1 LLIRSP
7 EGQGRIYKKAVTR
20 FAMKFQQFTSAV
32 MAKGLEDTSFYR
44 YHRLISLNEVGGDPR
59 TFGVSPEEF
68 HRKTMDRA
76 KAWPHSMLD
85 TSTHDTKRSE
95 DVRCRIDVLSEIPA
109 FWRKRVRRWRE
120 LNQNK
125 KTLVADVE
133 APARNDEY
141 LLYQILVGAWPSEAA
156 PPSGVRTEGEK
167 KQNEPAAPSF
177 ADRIKEFMVKA
188 VREAKEKTS
197 WSNPNTDYEE
207 AVTHFVEN
215 ILDPTQSGEFLADFA
230 SFQKYVARVGMF
242 HGLSQTLIKLTSP
255 GVPDIYQGNE
265 IWELS
270 LVDPDN
276 RRPVDYARRRH
287 ILNGFQNCANEDAG
301 QRISQLSAMM
311 QNMEDG
317 RVKLYLIWKT
327 LNLRKQASDLFT
339 HGDYVPLLVQGDK
352 AKHLIAFARRTS
364 NSTAVVIAP
373 RLCAQLWGASETFPA
388 DNSLWKNTRVEL
400 PFAGNGQ
407 IYRNLFTSETLS
419 LQNSGPTPFAL
430 ASTLLA
436 NFPVALLTL
445 EPG

>member
-1 LLIRSP
+1 IHSP

-59 TFGVSPEEF
+59 NFGVSPEDF
-68 HRKTMDRA
+68 HRKTLERA
-76 KAWPHSMLD
+76 KTWPHSMLD

-95 DVRCRIDVLSEIPA
+95 DVRSRIDVLSEIPA
-109 FWRKRVRRWRE
+109 LWRKRVRHWRE

-133 APARNDEY
+133 APSRNDEY
-141 LLYQILVGAWPSEAA
+141 LLYQTLIGAWPFE
-156 PPSGVRTEGEK
+156 TEGATI
-167 KQNEPAAPSF
+167 PAAF
-177 ADRIKEFMVKA
+177 IDRIKAFMVKA

-197 WSNPNTDYEE
+197 WANPNAEYEG
-207 AVTHFVEN
+207 AVATFVEN
-215 ILDPTQSGEFLADFA
+215 ILDPAKSSEFLADFI
-230 SFQKYVARVGMF
+230 SFQKYVARIGMLN
-242 HGLSQTLIKLTSP
+242 GLSQTLIKLTSP

-276 RRPVDYARRRH
+276 RRPVDYALRQDLLRS
-287 ILNGFQNCANEDAG
+287 FQKCKSDSPENARCLVPE
-301 QRISQLSAMM
+301 ITH
-311 QNMEDG
+311 NMEDG
-317 RVKLYLIWKT
+317 RIKLYLIWKV
-327 LNLRKQASDLFT
+327 LNLRKRFPTLFT
-339 HGDYVPLLVQGDK
+339 NEDYLPLKIEGEK
-352 AKHLIAFARRTS
+352 AKHLIAFARRTDDEI
-364 NSTAVVIAP
+364 AIVVAP
-373 RLCAQLWGASETFPA
+373 RLWAQLMGQN
-388 DNSLWKNTRVEL
+388 DNSLADSSLWKDTRVEL
-400 PFAGNGQ
+400 PCAREGH
-407 IYRNLFTSETLS
+407 IYRNALTSEALEVGG
-419 LQNSGPTPFAL
+419 SGETCFVA